1 MKLFSQFF
9 SRFFSQFFSQFFT
22 ILKLIFLESY
32 WRYHTRGSVWIDDD
46 GSHCNSY
53 KWPTL
58 KKSFATEKT
67 LALIS
72 EIFWNSEH
80 FFILYCTVMSK
91 IFILNLHMLVMHR
104 PSLSEGISSSAPS
117 RDTNEIYLLLFIPVP
132 NENVATRTPK
142 KIITNKTKW
151 T

>member
-1 MKLFSQFF
+1 MKFTIFSQFF
-9 SRFFSQFFSQFFT
+9 HNFHNSKIKISSRTLLKISHERSCLDRRRRITLQFIQMANF
-22 ILKLIFLESY
+22 
-32 WRYHTRGSVWIDDD
+32 
-46 GSHCNSY
+46 
-53 KWPTL
+53 

-104 PSLSEGISSSAPS
+104 PSLSKRYKLFCAISWYK
-117 RDTNEIYLLLFIPVP
+117 RNLFAAFHPCAKRKCGNSNP
-132 NENVATRTPK
+132 QKNHNQ
-142 KIITNKTKW
+142 
-151 T
+151 

>member
-1 MKLFSQFF
+1 MKLWQYHCIFSQFF
-9 SRFFSQFFSQFFT
+9 HNFFT
-22 ILKLIFLESY
+22 IFHNSKDYISRILLKI
-32 WRYHTRGSVWIDDD
+32 
-46 GSHCNSY
+46 SHERSCSDRRRRI
-53 KWPTL
+53 TL
-58 KKSFATEKT
+58 QFIQMANFKNSFATEKT

-104 PSLSEGISSSAPS
+104 AIVIGISSSAPS

-142 KIITNKTKW
+142 NHNQ
-151 T
+151 

>member
-1 MKLFSQFF
+1 MTVPLNFFTLFS
-9 SRFFSQFFSQFFT
+9 
-22 ILKLIFLESY
+22 LKFLSLYFHLESY
-32 WRYHTRGSVWIDDD
+32 WRYHARGSVWIDDG

-58 KKSFATEKT
+58 KNSFATEKT

-104 PSLSEGISSSAPS
+104 PSLSKRYKLFCAISWYK
-117 RDTNEIYLLLFIPVP
+117 RNLFAAFHPCAKRKCGNSNP
-132 NENVATRTPK
+132 FKNHNQ
-142 KIITNKTKW
+142 
-151 T
+151 

>member
-1 MKLFSQFF
+1 MKLWQYHNFHNFF
-9 SRFFSQFFSQFFT
+9 HNFHNSKAY
-22 ILKLIFLESY
+22 ILESY

-58 KKSFATEKT
+58 KNSFATEKT

-72 EIFWNSEH
+72 EIFWNSEL

-104 PSLSEGISSSAPS
+104 LCHRYRKGIK
-117 RDTNEIYLLLFIPVP
+117 LFCAISWYKRNLFAAFHPCAKRKCGNSNP
-132 NENVATRTPK
+132 QK
-142 KIITNKTKW
+142 S
-151 T
+151 

>member
-1 MKLFSQFF
+1 MKFTIFAIFRNFF
-9 SRFFSQFFSQFFT
+9 AIFSQFFT
-22 ILKLIFLESY
+22 ILKLIFLESD
-32 WRYHTRGSVWIDDD
+32 WRYHTRGPVWIDDD

-117 RDTNEIYLLLFIPVP
+117 RDTNENLFAAFHPCAKRKCGNSNP
-132 NENVATRTPK
+132 QKNHNQ
-142 KIITNKTKW
+142 
-151 T
+151 

>member
-9 SRFFSQFFSQFFT
+9 SRFFHNFSI
-22 ILKLIFLESY
+22 ILTQTLIFRFRILLK
-32 WRYHTRGSVWIDDD
+32 I
-46 GSHCNSY
+46 SHERFCLDRRRRI
-53 KWPTL
+53 TL
-58 KKSFATEKT
+58 QFIQMANFKKSFATEKT

-104 PSLSEGISSSAPS
+104 LCHRYRKGISSSAPS

-132 NENVATRTPK
+132 NENVATWTPK
-142 KIITNKTKW
+142 NHNQ
-151 T
+151 

>member
-1 MKLFSQFF
+1 MWQYHNFHNFF
-9 SRFFSQFFSQFFT
+9 HNFHNSKAY
-22 ILKLIFLESY
+22 ILESY

-58 KKSFATEKT
+58 KNSFATEKT

-104 PSLSEGISSSAPS
+104 YHMPSLSKRYQALLRHLVIQTKFICCFSSLCQTKMWQLEP
-117 RDTNEIYLLLFIPVP
+117 P
-132 NENVATRTPK
+132 